1 MYSVCNF
8 ILLNNVSIIAL
19 FFKFIMILFLICA
32 AFIAI
37 AIYRANKD
45 EKVIAARG
53 GIREMYS
60 ELLDAIRMMPESNI
74 RSRNS
79 SLSATYLNN
88 SDKFCNIDVFVA
100 KDYTSVSFSI
110 YYNDEWV
117 QTGKKQFYGNFSGRE
132 ILWKIIFNFPDCD
145 LSDN

>member
-1 MYSVCNF
+1 MYSICSF

-19 FFKFIMILFLICA
+19 FFKFIMIVFLICA

-79 SLSATYLNN
+79 
-88 SDKFCNIDVFVA
+88 
-100 KDYTSVSFSI
+100 
-110 YYNDEWV
+110 
-117 QTGKKQFYGNFSGRE
+117 
-132 ILWKIIFNFPDCD
+132 
-145 LSDN
+145 